1 MATVASIDPVPIG
14 FQVTLSCSASGITP
28 LTYNW
33 TRQDNPSDVLSTD
46 QVYTFTISDSSG
58 YGSYV
63 CGVSNSLGSDTD
75 NVTVIQA
82 SEFYVYCI
90 IMFYIIEIV
99 CTIKTLRSLSYC
111 PNNFRYIGSVNLYH
125 SVVLYSRDDSQ
136 WWAWSQPKIIFRNY
150 SRLLDSIVQA

>member
-1 MATVASIDPVPIG
+1 MATIASIDPVPIG
-14 FQVTLSCSASGITP
+14 FQATLSCSVSGTTP

-46 QVYTFTISDSSG
+46 QVYTFTISDSSD

-82 SEFYVYCI
+82 SEFSVHCI
-90 IMFYIIEIV
+90 IMFYIVEIV
-99 CTIKTLRSLSYC
+99 STI
-111 PNNFRYIGSVNLYH
+111 
-125 SVVLYSRDDSQ
+125 
-136 WWAWSQPKIIFRNY
+136 
-150 SRLLDSIVQA
+150 